1 VNRGKDWVR
10 LRFDNMSLFL
20 YPGQSSMAVATFT
33 QDYRSSNLSNVMRKR
48 VYWIREDGR
57 WKIIHETAA

>member
-1 VNRGKDWVR
+1 
-10 LRFDNMSLFL
+10 MSLFL

-33 QDYRSSNLSNVMRKR
+33 QDYRSSNLSNVMKKR